1 MDADG
6 PNVIEHAHPTE
17 SRASFGGWPLR
28 WKVAAIMVL
37 PVLLAATF
45 GALRIQNDLSAASKL
60 SVASDNAHVVV
71 PAVEFVD
78 RLNGLADAAA
88 SGAPIEEPLSQF
100 DSSVAALASL
110 ITSAEFDPTVA
121 AELADASSTAKALR
135 DEIASGPVPQL
146 RIAEQAE
153 TVATGVASA
162 ITTATETVDDSS
174 VLTLAE
180 QLVNALAAQRALTTQ
195 QVLVAAPDFANSIEL
210 RTRAAEAAGVEA
222 AAIDRPGQLRP
233 AGDDTALRAAS
244 DVRRVAYGRPLGE
257 FIYTMA
263 FNGAMRASA
272 DQYFAT
278 VQLFSSDLERTVHA
292 RANALRSAAL
302 RDAAIILGA
311 VLAALAFA
319 LGVGRSLIQSIGR
332 LRRGALQVA
341 QVQLPEEIERLSKG
355 GGLPEMTALP
365 VRTNEEVG
373 QLARA
378 IDDIHFQAVRLASE
392 HGVRLQIGD
401 MFETLSRRSRS
412 LVDEQLA
419 LIETLELDEEDPA
432 RLDHLFRLDH
442 LATRMRRNGDNLLVL
457 ADTVDRH
464 RRPAPVQL
472 PDVMRAAMSEVEDYR
487 RVTLGSTVD
496 SLIVGA
502 AAGDVGHLIAELLD
516 NALRYSPPESSV
528 WVTAS
533 RTVYAGILVE
543 VADRGLGMS
552 AEDLLPANERL
563 SVGGEVTSETA
574 KRMGLFVV
582 GRLARRHRRLSGS
595 VPPPRR
601 PIGPV

>member
-1 MDADG
+1 MLG
-6 PNVIEHAHPTE
+6 PT
-17 SRASFGGWPLR
+17 RCGPL
-28 WKVAAIMVL
+28 L
-37 PVLLAATF
+37 
-45 GALRIQNDLSAASKL
+45 
-60 SVASDNAHVVV
+60 
-71 PAVEFVD
+71 
-78 RLNGLADAAA
+78 
-88 SGAPIEEPLSQF
+88 
-100 DSSVAALASL
+100 
-110 ITSAEFDPTVA
+110 
-121 AELADASSTAKALR
+121 
-135 DEIASGPVPQL
+135 
-146 RIAEQAE
+146 
-153 TVATGVASA
+153 
-162 ITTATETVDDSS
+162 
-174 VLTLAE
+174 
-180 QLVNALAAQRALTTQ
+180 
-195 QVLVAAPDFANSIEL
+195 
-210 RTRAAEAAGVEA
+210 
-222 AAIDRPGQLRP
+222 
-233 AGDDTALRAAS
+233 
-244 DVRRVAYGRPLGE
+244 
-257 FIYTMA
+257 
-263 FNGAMRASA
+263 
-272 DQYFAT
+272 FAT
-278 VQLFSSDLERTVHA
+278 PQSFSVRCWPHS
-292 RANALRSAAL
+292 SC
-302 RDAAIILGA
+302 
-311 VLAALAFA
+311 A
-319 LGVGRSLIQSIGR
+319 LGVGRSLIQSIGS

-355 GGLPEMTALP
+355 GGVPEMTALP

-412 LVDEQLA
+412 LVEEQLV

-487 RVTLGSTVD
+487 RVTLGATVD

-552 AEDLLPANERL
+552 AEDLHAANERPL
-563 SVGGEVTSETA
+563 SA
-574 KRMGLFVV
+574 
-582 GRLARRHRRLSGS
+582 AR
-595 VPPPRR
+595 
-601 PIGPV
+601 